1 MGSQK
6 YPSGGGVNMGQNHG
20 YVANGMRRIYARVDG
35 QFRPIGWVRVEDIET
50 GGNTVYIDI
59 MYTQQ
64 PEDGE
69 QS

>member
-1 MGSQK
+1 
-6 YPSGGGVNMGQNHG
+6 MGQNHG

-35 QFRPIGWVRVEDIET
+35 QFRPIGWVSVKDIET
-50 GGNTVYIDI
+50 GANTVYIDI